1 MKIVFFGDSITD
13 MGRHRE
19 SEIGSVFSYGVG
31 YTNFVVGELTNANPT
46 GYECINR
53 GISGNRVVDLYARVK
68 SDVWNYSPDVLSIL
82 IGVNDVWHEINYQN
96 GVEMDR
102 WERVY
107 RTMIEET
114 LARFPNIKIML
125 LEPFIMEGSATDGE
139 ERWEKFLEVKEYA
152 KVAKQIAEDYNLTFV
167 PLQEKFDGAKEKFG
181 ADYYTYD
188 GVHPSTAGAR
198 LIANEWLSAFK
209 EKVEK

>member
-1 MKIVFFGDSITD
+1 MRILFFGDSITD
-13 MGRHRE
+13 ANRNRE
-19 SEIGSVFSYGVG
+19 SDCTLGGYGLGFVRSVAGTLMCEAPDKY
-31 YTNFVVGELTNANPT
+31 AI
-46 GYECINR
+46 INR
-53 GISGNRVVDLYARVK
+53 GIGGHRLVDLYARVK
-68 SDVWNYSPDVLSIL
+68 SDCWNLQPDVLSIL

-96 GVEMDR
+96 GVEIDR

-114 LARFPNIKIML
+114 LARFPNVKIMI

-139 ERWEKFLEVKEYA
+139 ERWTKFLEVKKYA
-152 KVAKQIAEDYNLTFV
+152 KVAKQIAEDYKLTFV
-167 PLQEKFDGAKEKFG
+167 PLQEKFDAAKEKFG